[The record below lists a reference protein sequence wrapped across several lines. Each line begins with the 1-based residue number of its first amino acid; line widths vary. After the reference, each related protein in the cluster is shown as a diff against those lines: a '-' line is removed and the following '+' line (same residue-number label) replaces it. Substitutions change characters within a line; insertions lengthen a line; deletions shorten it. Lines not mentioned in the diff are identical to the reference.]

1 MTDPRPRYKIY
12 QQMLDAMVNII
23 DSIRLTATEDMIE
36 QDMVTIR
43 RQIRSANYTLSGMI
57 QLVSEGQTFAQKDA
71 KKLTLKTGEIYFEE
85 GEE

>member
-1 MTDPRPRYKIY
+1 MTDPRARYKTY
-12 QQMLDAMVNII
+12 QHMLDAMVNII
-23 DSIRLTATEDMIE
+23 DSIRLTASEDMIE

-57 QLVSEGQTFAQKDA
+57 TQANEGWTFEP
-71 KKLTLKTGEIYFEE
+71 KKEEIKTKPILGFTVEE